1 MILKTIL
8 QSIFT
13 CMFAFPLCLS
23 VHHVPVVLL
32 PARRGRV
39 DPRGTGVTQGCE
51 GPEGTGNQ
59 TQVLWTKASTL
70 IYWGTCPALLSSYLK
85 CWNNFAVLPGCLVS
99 MVHHLNI
106 VGYMFYNI
114 LVGITC
120 LFMLRSVP
128 HVWQVFYN

>member
-8 QSIFT
+8 QSIFM

-23 VHHVPVVLL
+23 VHHMPVVLL

-59 TQVLWTKASTL
+59 TQVL
-70 IYWGTCPALLSSYLK
+70 
-85 CWNNFAVLPGCLVS
+85 
-99 MVHHLNI
+99 
-106 VGYMFYNI
+106 
-114 LVGITC
+114 
-120 LFMLRSVP
+120 
-128 HVWQVFYN
+128 